1 MLLMETVMK
10 IRRQILVD
18 GNSVRSVSRETGLSR
33 NTIRKYLKEDSPPTY
48 RRQQAV
54 KQPQLEG
61 HQARLESGTKRISS
75 VPNVSVVPLKSCLNN
90 CNWRVIEAP
99 IPRSVDLSN
108 G

>member
-1 MLLMETVMK
+1 METVMK

-33 NTIRKYLKEDSPPTY
+33 NTIRKYLKEHSPPTY

-61 HQARLESGTKRISS
+61 HQARLEQ
-75 VPNVSVVPLKSCLNN
+75 
-90 CNWRVIEAP
+90 WYQA
-99 IPRSVDLSN
+99 DQ
-108 G
+108 